1 MCNNLTR
8 LDGIIWP
15 FSRYLFRLPH
25 YLPWSLSLS
34 IFISLLKDILKA
46 EFFSDHEWKYHF
58 IGPVFW
64 RENQW
69 KIIFTL
75 SQKILPLVKLLGI
88 KKWTTIDFKEG
99 WQPPRM
105 DSQTLLFLS
114 RRIDLQA
121 LTSMDILIKRFFLFF
136 HSDVPRGKLT
146 SIWGRI
152 RKEKKIAKQIE
163 HFC

>member
-1 MCNNLTR
+1 M
-8 LDGIIWP
+8 
-15 FSRYLFRLPH
+15 
-25 YLPWSLSLS
+25 
-34 IFISLLKDILKA
+34 
-46 EFFSDHEWKYHF
+46 
-58 IGPVFW
+58 
-64 RENQW
+64 
-69 KIIFTL
+69 
-75 SQKILPLVKLLGI
+75 
-88 KKWTTIDFKEG
+88 IDFKEG

-152 RKEKKIAKQIE
+152 RKEKKLQNRLNIFVSASSQISMTLVQKVPAIENQKMLYLQLRSTMYNIFYTVILSQIKTWVYIFSKQPCIWYTQSQKIQFSDVHIICRSLNE
-163 HFC
+163 VSEIFQKIFLGE